1 MADPVISLVI
11 GRIVDLLNKNSVFL
25 KDVER
30 QVEKLKDDLVWM
42 RCFLKD
48 AEQRQDEDARIRNW
62 VSLVRAAAYDAEDVI
77 EIFASKVEFFT
88 KDKGLV
94 TKLTYYPLKIVN
106 RYKIGKEIKSLQMRL
121 NDMETSRDKYGL
133 KNLGEGTST
142 HGEELQRIR
151 RSVEDKD
158 IVGFEEKTK
167 SLVAELLKEDKNRRL
182 VSIVGMGG
190 AGKTTLAKKVYN
202 HADVRTRFDC
212 RAWVCVSSS
221 YNHKETLRTI
231 IKQLNPITN
240 ELLDMLEKMQE
251 QDLEERLRQ
260 DLQDKR
266 YLVVLDDVWKEE
278 AWDCL
283 AGAFPDVNASSRLLL
298 TSRNLEVAQHAD
310 ALSHPC
316 ELKTLGQED
325 SWQLF
330 LKMALG
336 HGANAGCPPDLEEVG
351 REITRRCNGLLLAI
365 TVIGGLLVAK
375 KKLKSEWEK
384 VLNNFSTYLSRSQS
398 GVLAILELSYADLS
412 PKLKF
417 CFSYLGLFPED
428 HVISVRKL
436 IRMWVTEGI
445 IQKRDAKNLE
455 ETAAYDV
462 EQLCS
467 RNMVQVAETTVDERI
482 RSCRV
487 HDLLRELAIRKAE
500 DENFFQIHDTR
511 DDEISAQSRYLAVHS
526 LPLDKNSFG
535 SSTPPLR
542 SLLLFNVHDYREN
555 ISLIFKSFR
564 KLRILDFENVG
575 MGYNLPKGIGEL
587 RLLRYLNLR
596 DTYIRKLPHSV
607 GCLRYL
613 QTLDIRTHAPVKV
626 SNIIWKLESLR
637 HLYAYDMECDVPLKI
652 EGLRNL
658 QTLSGIPFEDVM
670 HNNMITL
677 TSLQKLEIWV
687 DDRSEIDKLCVHLSE
702 VGSLKKLHLYFRGL
716 PQSLAGLSKLHHVTG
731 LKLSGSGMLPPD
743 FPPNLSRLSL
753 NHTFFR
759 NDPMPV
765 LEKLGQLQFLK
776 IEVAYEGPQ
785 HMVISRHGFHQ
796 LKFLV
801 LSRIYDLDEIKVEEG
816 ALPQLQCLR
825 IRECRK
831 LRKLPEELKHVPS
844 LDALELVSMP
854 KDFISGLDADLVS
867 SVPNL
872 RIFDSLKKRSRHLY
886 FAHRMEAMSCGD

>member
-30 QVEKLKDDLVWM
+30 QVEKLKVDLVWM

-62 VSLVRAAAYDAEDVI
+62 VFLVRAAAYDAEDVI
-77 EIFASKVEFFT
+77 EIFASKVESI
-88 KDKGLV
+88 KDKGFV
-94 TKLTYYPLKIVN
+94 TRLAYYPWRNVSLN
-106 RYKIGKEIKSLQMRL
+106 KIGKEIESLQTRL
-121 NDMETSRDKYGL
+121 DDIAASREKFGI

-212 RAWVCVSSS
+212 HAWVCVSSS

-298 TSRNLEVAQHAD
+298 TSRNREVAQHAD

-351 REITRRCNGLLLAI
+351 REITRRCDGLPLAI

-436 IRMWVTEGI
+436 IQMWVAEGI

-500 DENFFQIHDTR
+500 DEIFFQIHDTR
-511 DDEISAQSRYLAVHS
+511 DDEISAKSRYLAVHS
-526 LPLDKNSFG
+526 LPLDKNYFG

-542 SLLLFNVHDYREN
+542 SLLFFNVRCHRKN

-564 KLRILDFENVG
+564 KLRILDLENVN
-575 MGYNLPKGIGEL
+575 MYFNLPKGIREV

-596 DTYIRKLPHSV
+596 GTYISRLPHSV

-613 QTLDIRTHAPVKV
+613 QTLDIRNSEYRLRVKV
-626 SNIIWKLESLR
+626 SNFIWKLESLR
-637 HLYAYDMECDVPLKI
+637 HLYAYWMVCDVPLKI

-658 QTLSGIPFEDVM
+658 QTLSGIRFEDVM

-677 TSLQKLEIWV
+677 TSLQKLGIVV
-687 DDRSEIDKLCVHLSE
+687 DDRSEIDKLCMHLSE
-702 VGSLKKLHLYFRGL
+702 VGNLKTLHLCCNSDMRW
-716 PQSLAGLSKLHHVTG
+716 PQSLAGLSRLHHVTELELVG
-731 LKLSGSGMLPPD
+731 LDLRMLPLD

-753 NHTFFR
+753 RSTYLMD
-759 NDPMPV
+759 DPMPV
-765 LEKLGQLQFLK
+765 LEKLGQLSFLK
-776 IEVAYEGPQ
+776 LKATYFGPQ
-785 HMVISRHGFHQ
+785 HVVISRHGFHQ
-796 LKFLV
+796 LKFLE
-801 LSRIYDLDEIKVEEG
+801 LSRLLALDEIKVEKG
-816 ALPQLQCLR
+816 ALPQLRCLR
-825 IRECRK
+825 IRSCSR
-831 LRKLPEELKHVPS
+831 LRKLPEELKHISS
-844 LDALELVSMP
+844 LDALELVDMP
-854 KDFISGLDADLVS
+854 KDFISRLDADLVS

-872 RIFDSLKKRSRHLY
+872 RTF
-886 FAHRMEAMSCGD
+886 